1 MIAKPE
7 HIEHDPFASRR
18 QPQQGER
25 LQSDPREER
34 GSAGE
39 TPRQAPRERP
49 GSEPSPK
56 RPGKDPADDLMQGG
70 D

>member
-1 MIAKPE
+1 MIVKPE

-25 LQSDPREER
+25 LQPDPREER

-49 GSEPSPK
+49 GPDSSR
-56 RPGKDPADDLMQGG
+56 RPGKDPVDDLMQGG